1 VRKLVFEGAWSNP
14 MGQDNGKPPA
24 QNPSTQDPQSAEQSI
39 QDQSTAGAP
48 PAEQNPHEA
57 SPSTTAQGELN
68 ADDLLHAA
76 HVVPP
81 ADMVAN
87 VELTLDHLSATVD
100 LFDIP
105 PFDYGDTG
113 GGDA

>member
-1 VRKLVFEGAWSNP
+1 

-24 QNPSTQDPQSAEQSI
+24 QSPSTQSPPIPEPSI

-57 SPSTTAQGELN
+57 SSLTTAQDQSTT
-68 ADDLLHAA
+68 DDLLHAA
-76 HVVPP
+76 HAVPP

-87 VELTLDHLSATVD
+87 VELTFDQLSATVD

>member
-1 VRKLVFEGAWSNP
+1 
-14 MGQDNGKPPA
+14 MGQDNTGKPST
-24 QNPSTQDPQSAEQSI
+24 QNPSSEAPSSQDSPS
-39 QDQSTAGAP
+39 QDQPIAGAAQDDQGQQASIP
-48 PAEQNPHEA
+48 VAAPADQPI
-57 SPSTTAQGELN
+57 

-76 HVVPP
+76 HAVPP

-87 VELTLDHLSATVD
+87 VELTLDHLSTTVD

-113 GGDA
+113 YIDTGGGGDVG